1 MRRLSVSDEVVQVYS
16 VYLNSTSHHLIH
28 NPVSHIFYSLKIGT
42 PVYIAPEVARAER
55 YSESADVFS
64 FALVLLE
71 LVTGVSTEDRFKE
84 MGIEC
89 KGISAHHQ
97 AGKRAGLEA
106 VKRTAENEDALKLV
120 QRCWAKDPSSRPS
133 MQECIDALTLGFGSS
148 HKEQE
153 DGEGVG
159 NVAVVESKGDDVGD
173 EKLKAE
179 LAEMKVEVARKD
191 EELRKK
197 EEESRKKDSAF
208 AGKVE
213 ELRKKDGAL
222 ADKVQDL
229 KNKDVQLKRAM
240 SAKDAELQRALLEI
254 ADKEK
259 VITELRRRLPRAA
272 EEEVSEYAGRAGG
285 D

>member
-1 MRRLSVSDEVVQVYS
+1 MSVSDEVIQVYS
-16 VYLNSTSHHLIH
+16 VYLNSTSHLIH
-28 NPVSHIFYSLKIGT
+28 NPISRIFYSLKIGT

-153 DGEGVG
+153 EGEGVG
-159 NVAVVESKGDDVGD
+159 NVAVLESKGDDVGE

-179 LAEMKVEVARKD
+179 LAEMKAEVARKD
-191 EELRKK
+191 EQLKK
-197 EEESRKKDSAF
+197 EKEEHRAALEGKD
-208 AGKVE
+208 E
-213 ELRKKDGAL
+213 ELKD
-222 ADKVQDL
+222 
-229 KNKDVQLKRAM
+229 KDVQLKRAM
-240 SAKDAELQRALLEI
+240 SAKDEELKRAISEI
-254 ADKEK
+254 A
-259 VITELRRRLPRAA
+259 ELRRRLPRAA
-272 EEEVSEYAGRAGG
+272 EEEVSEHAGRAGG